1 MLLSIC
7 AIMVG
12 EESFSGMADQAE
24 IHKVV
29 FEKYFDLKDCRTPS
43 NDTFDRLY
51 NSFDSEKFNACFM
64 QFTKPIAKYC
74 QIKEIPNKVKHIA
87 IDGKTLRNSGDR
99 SFHIVNAWAQNIV

>member
-1 MLLSIC
+1 
-7 AIMVG
+7 
-12 EESFSGMADQAE
+12 
-24 IHKVV
+24 
-29 FEKYFDLKDCRTPS
+29 
-43 NDTFDRLY
+43 
-51 NSFDSEKFNACFM
+51 M